1 MQPLRPLVR
10 GVILAAG
17 VAVCGSVPAGAAPAT
32 PSSVLLYPSG
42 GQVVVDATLT
52 PADGRIT
59 FDLPASALLDTLA
72 ISVEGGTVSGLV
84 TSPAPP
90 QPDSPTVAA
99 IRARLQAARQAAAAV
114 AGELAAVNAR
124 IALWS
129 TPSVKDTLG
138 DLEKIDSLIP
148 AKLKPLY
155 EEAAALAPRKEA
167 ADRQVAWLERE
178 LAAAGGWTVAP
189 ASANAERVPAPRD
202 GVRVVAN
209 VRMDGGETPRK
220 ALAVRYSY
228 TLTDCGWSPAYTL
241 DARPEQNLVRFSQE
255 AEIRQ
260 ASGQDWTGVSLALA
274 TANLGSGLTPA
285 PLGSWL
291 LRPLP
296 EVAARGRVS
305 PMQANVMTESAVLLK
320 SAATG
325 DAAVSQMETAAATV
339 WDLGQR
345 NVPAGVTTRLPLTH
359 SEWKAAFLRVA
370 RPARQKTVYL
380 MADVTL
386 PEPAVFPTGSARY
399 LVDGISAGGGD
410 FALSGSRDKI
420 FFGSDPRVSAE
431 MKLNTRQ
438 SGKAG
443 FVDKRQ
449 TRSWTWT
456 ITVTNHHAT
465 PTLVRVEDP
474 EPQSGDKAIEIQTS
488 ASPKG
493 ESAEDHVHVWTLTVP
508 AGGKSVI
515 TYTVDVSAPSDM
527 RLADGR

>member
-1 MQPLRPLVR
+1 MQPLHL
-10 GVILAAG
+10 LACT
-17 VAVCGSVPAGAAPAT
+17 VTLAVVFFGSVRAEAAPAA

-52 PADGRIT
+52 PAEGTIT
-59 FDLPASALLDTLA
+59 FDLPPSALLDTLI
-72 ISVEGGTVSGLV
+72 ISVDGGTVSGLV

-99 IRARLQAARQAAAAV
+99 IRAKLQAARQTAAAV

-129 TPSVKDTLG
+129 APPIKTDMG

-155 EEAAALAPRKEA
+155 EQAAALAPRKEA
-167 ADRQVAWLERE
+167 ADYDVTWLERE
-178 LAAAGGWTVAP
+178 LAAAGGRTVSPASDNAGRAP
-189 ASANAERVPAPRD
+189 APQD
-202 GVRVVAN
+202 GTRVVAN
-209 VRMDGGETPRK
+209 VRMDGGEAPRK

-228 TLTDCGWSPAYTL
+228 TLADCGWSPAYTL

-296 EVAARGRVS
+296 EVAARGRA
-305 PMQANVMTESAVLLK
+305 PYAAANAVPESMVLMK
-320 SAATG
+320 SAATA
-325 DAAVSQMETAAATV
+325 DASVNQMETAAATV
-339 WDLGQR
+339 WELGR
-345 NVPAGVTTRLPLTH
+345 RDVPAGVTTRLPLTQN
-359 SEWKAAFLRVA
+359 EWKAEFLRVA

-386 PEPAVFPTGSARY
+386 PEPAVFPAGAARY

-410 FALSGSRDKI
+410 FSMTGSTDKI
-420 FFGSDPRVSAE
+420 FFGPDPRVTVDMA
-431 MKLNTRQ
+431 LNTRQ

-456 ITVTNHHAT
+456 ITVANHHAT
-465 PTLVRVEDP
+465 PTIVRVEDP
-474 EPQSGDKAIEIQTS
+474 EPQSGDKAIEIKTS

-493 ESAEDHVHVWTLTVP
+493 ESTDDHVYVWTLTVP
-508 AGGKSVI
+508 AKEKSVI
-515 TYTVDVSAPSDM
+515 TYTVDVSAPGDM